1 MITRYGLDRRPWG
14 TMIGAGILVVGFALA
29 LVFVTTGLS
38 RDTLTATLVSW
49 DDSAPGHV
57 SVSFDVQRQGTDT
70 VTCVIRAQDKS
81 RADVGYADISIP
93 PGAATI
99 RIDYELRTLAPAYV
113 VELLGCGV
121 GSAANV
127 QQPQFPPGVVPPD
140 QPWVPE

>member
-38 RDTLTATLVSW
+38 RDTVTATLVSW
-49 DDSAPGHV
+49 DDSAPDHV

-93 PGAATI
+93 PGASTL

-113 VELLGCGV
+113 VELLGCSV
-121 GSAANV
+121 GLAANV
-127 QQPQFPPGVVPPD
+127 RQPQFPPGVVPPD